1 MHRVKSSALI
11 VALLVGVAP
20 ARAGDLGPLEPL
32 ADLHR
37 AVHESLGLP
46 EPLIVQL
53 LERGLPEEHLPVIGL
68 ISTRTATAPERIF
81 EMRRSGLSFLDIS
94 LRLGAGPEIFYVPIE
109 RAPGP
114 PYGKAW
120 GHYAKTPRALW
131 RTIVLTDADIVHL
144 ANLRLCVD
152 RYGVAPDRVIGLG
165 SAGKG
170 VAAIHTELARAGKPG
185 KPAAAEAQG
194 KPKGKGPKK
203 DKDKDRERGRG

>member
-1 MHRVKSSALI
+1 MYRVKSFALI
-11 VALLVGVAP
+11 VALLAGAAP

-53 LERGLPEEHLPVIGL
+53 LERGLPDEHLPVIGL
-68 ISTRTATAPERIF
+68 ISARTATAPERIF

-109 RAPGP
+109 RDPGP

-120 GHYAKTPRALW
+120 GYYRKTPRAQW

-152 RYGVAPDRVIGLG
+152 RYGIAPDRVIGLER
-165 SAGKG
+165 SGKG
-170 VAAIHTELARAGKPG
+170 VAAIHAELAPGGKRG
-185 KPAAAEAQG
+185 AAEAKG
-194 KPKGKGPKK
+194 KPKGRGPKK
-203 DKDKDRERGRG
+203 EKDKDRNRPPGGPR